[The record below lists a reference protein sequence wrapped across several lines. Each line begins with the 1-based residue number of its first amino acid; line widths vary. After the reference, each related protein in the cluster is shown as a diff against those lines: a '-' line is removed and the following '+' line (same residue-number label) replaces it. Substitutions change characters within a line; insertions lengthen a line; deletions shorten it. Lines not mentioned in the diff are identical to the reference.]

1 MKTSST
7 YKLQRLTAALKVG
20 EKPLVTIRGDVS
32 PHRVQRLRNKQHS
45 VELTLEKNGG
55 FLIVDPDDI
64 LSVLVRS
71 QPNTDDA

>member
-7 YKLQRLTAALKVG
+7 YKIQRLTAAITAG
-20 EKPLVTIRGDVS
+20 EKPQVMIRGDATA
-32 PHRVQRLRNKQHS
+32 HRVQRLRNKGHS
-45 VELTLEKNGG
+45 IELTLEKNGG

-71 QPNTDDA
+71 EPTRADD

>member
-7 YKLQRLTAALKVG
+7 YKLQRLSAAIKVG
-20 EKPLVTIRGDVS
+20 EKPLVTIRGD
-32 PHRVQRLRNKQHS
+32 PEPLRIQRLRNKQHS
-45 VELTLEKNGG
+45 VELALEKNGG

-64 LSVLVRS
+64 LAILVRS

>member
-7 YKLQRLTAALKVG
+7 YKLQRLAAALAAG
-20 EKPLVTIRGDVS
+20 EKPTVMVRGEVT
-32 PHRVQRLRNKQHS
+32 PNRVQRLRNKQHS
-45 VELTLEKNGG
+45 IELTLEKNGG

-71 QPNTDDA
+71 QPSRDDA